1 MDGKLFF
8 VPNCCSYNKEYVW
21 QINVSKEFLRS
32 LGAVIH
38 LEKKKVVLWS
48 YRRPKSLTSSLL
60 YSPRSPRLQAFPV
73 VCSQLQH
80 HVAGGWQWASVRRGP
95 WGRIRSQCL
104 WHLSQLCSH
113 CEFVCL
119 FVFHLAACCV
129 PQLPHP
135 YLCHSLICIQHRRNL
150 LRQQYFSLRQ
160 KHSSVTSFGSVCVCV
175 VVLFLTQ

>member
-1 MDGKLFF
+1 M
-8 VPNCCSYNKEYVW
+8 PNCCSYNKEYVW
-21 QINVSKEFLRS
+21 PINVSKEFLRS

-38 LEKKKVVLWS
+38 LEKKKVVLRS
-48 YRRPKSLTSSLL
+48 YRRPQSLTSSLL

-119 FVFHLAACCV
+119 FSILLHVVCLS
-129 PQLPHP
+129 
-135 YLCHSLICIQHRRNL
+135 CHILTSATASFAFNIAGTFWGNNISVWGKNIPLSLVL
-150 LRQQYFSLRQ
+150 VLY
-160 KHSSVTSFGSVCVCV
+160 VCVCV
-175 VVLFLTQ
+175 CVYLYYF